1 MNSLLRRVV
10 YHLFPPTWQCKARSH
25 IGPRS
30 ENQDNYLQIYPDG
43 RVYYQ
48 QASEHTRKDDLA
60 GWSKDFYRIAVADG
74 MGGHLHGRE
83 VAEDLM
89 LAVMELPAQTNF
101 DPLLLRDSLSAI
113 HKQLM
118 DKYHPVASSR
128 QPGSTLVMADVH
140 RMTGQVLLAHVGDS
154 RAYVWRKG
162 QSAPEMLTWDHSNSE
177 FDWRDAVKEDANT
190 PLPTTEKS
198 HAVAQAM
205 GFGSYGLVIRDGY
218 RPRQL
223 SASLRLDVEADLPH
237 AAHKHADICSFFLQK
252 GDTLILATDGL
263 WSAEG
268 FIWPEPPH
276 KSDTLPAYIEE
287 LIDKAVIAGC
297 TDNVTVA
304 ALGCY

>member
-1 MNSLLRRVV
+1 MISALRSTL

-25 IGPRS
+25 IGPRT
-30 ENQDNYLQIYPDG
+30 ENQDNYLQIYPNG
-43 RVYYQ
+43 RAYYQ
-48 QASEHTRKDDLA
+48 QAGDRRRKDGLE

-83 VAEDLM
+83 VAEDLIQALM
-89 LAVMELPAQTNF
+89 MLPAQISF
-101 DPLLLRDSLSAI
+101 DPLLLRNHLYTI

-118 DKYHPVASSR
+118 DKYHQAVGTR
-128 QPGSTLVMADVH
+128 KPGSTLVMVDVH
-140 RMTGQVLLAHVGDS
+140 RVTGQVLLAHVGDS

-162 QSAPEMLTWDHSNSE
+162 KPAPEMLTWDHNNSE
-177 FDWRDAVKEDANT
+177 FDWRDAAKEDPNT
-190 PLPTTEKS
+190 PIPSTEKS

-223 SASLRLDVEADLPH
+223 SASLRLDVEADLPSG
-237 AAHKHADICSFFLQK
+237 AHSHADIRSFFLHK

-263 WSAEG
+263 WSAES

-276 KSDTLPAYIEE
+276 KPDSLPVYIEE
-287 LIDKAVIAGC
+287 LVDKAIITGC
-297 TDNVTVA
+297 KDNVTVA
-304 ALGCY
+304 ALSCY